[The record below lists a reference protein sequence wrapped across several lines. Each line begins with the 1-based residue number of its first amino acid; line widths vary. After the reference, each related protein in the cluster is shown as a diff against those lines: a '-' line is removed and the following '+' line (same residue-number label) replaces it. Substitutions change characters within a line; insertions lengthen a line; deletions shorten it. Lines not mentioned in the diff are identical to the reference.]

1 MIAQYESLRVVTWF
15 SRSFWDSQTQDAPSL
30 FFPGLLC
37 LLATPAIRGDPIG
50 RMTSNSSV
58 GILILWC
65 SYTGCSDCDTKNWC
79 IFLRSTDLRIKY
91 HCKSWFQTVHRL
103 KPNHETWTW
112 INLQSATSVKP
123 FLTWDSLHLKAVQY
137 KIIKYKKS
145 DSGGLAC
152 CLTNVHQPTEY
163 SEPEMPF

>member
-1 MIAQYESLRVVTWF
+1 MTAERGRWPHTLGRVASLMNLNLSLNLWLHSVTWF

-50 RMTSNSSV
+50 RMASNSLV

-65 SYTGCSDCDTKNWC
+65 SYTGCSNCDTKNWC

-112 INLQSATSVKP
+112 TNLQSATSVKP
-123 FLTWDSLHLKAVQY
+123 FLTWIHF
-137 KIIKYKKS
+137 I
-145 DSGGLAC
+145 
-152 CLTNVHQPTEY
+152 
-163 SEPEMPF
+163 